1 MQRKTKSDHF
11 DTISNRFL
19 DPKLVCSEKIRL
31 KVSFLVSDS
40 FSSREPD
47 QGWINVVELV
57 LIWMSIY
64 VPDQKPKLRCMK
76 HACNL
81 EKLGATEF
89 LF

>member
-31 KVSFLVSDS
+31 KVTFLVSDS

-47 QGWINVVELV
+47 QGWINGVELV
-57 LIWMSIY
+57 LIWITIS
-64 VPDQKPKLRCMK
+64 VPDQKQEMAMYETCIQLRK
-76 HACNL
+76 YWSD
-81 EKLGATEF
+81 
-89 LF
+89 